1 VAEPT
6 RAPRVA
12 VRTLG
17 CKVNRTESE
26 TLSEEL
32 LAAGVEIVADEDC
45 ADVVVVN
52 TCSVTAEADAKA
64 RKAVR
69 QALRAALEPAVIVT
83 GCLAALDRDGLQG
96 VHRRVV
102 VESDKSRLA
111 GAVCDAARTAAVGVR
126 HEFCRTGE
134 PRSGEGSPSEACLSG
149 GPPRS
154 PSAPARVFRTRA
166 TVKVQD
172 GCDHRCAYCIVPDA
186 RGGPVS
192 VPAKDV
198 VGRVAALRMG
208 GTREVVLTGINIGKY
223 ADLLGAP
230 DFAALVEAVA
240 ATGIER
246 IRISSIEP
254 ADLTKGL
261 LATVSGLPAVM
272 PHLHVPLQS
281 GCDRTLGDM
290 RRGYTAEEFA
300 EAIAGAREA
309 LPGLAV
315 TTDVIVGFP
324 GESEEDFAQ
333 SLAFVEVPGRADPRT
348 VADRAKAMRALGE
361 RLAASYAHAR
371 VGGRARV
378 LVEQVGDGF
387 ATGTSED
394 YLHLTVHLREETPAP
409 NAGDVVEVIVTGA
422 ERGTAWGS
430 LAE

>member
-1 VAEPT
+1 
-6 RAPRVA
+6 
-12 VRTLG
+12 
-17 CKVNRTESE
+17 
-26 TLSEEL
+26 
-32 LAAGVEIVADEDC
+32 
-45 ADVVVVN
+45 
-52 TCSVTAEADAKA
+52 
-64 RKAVR
+64 
-69 QALRAALEPAVIVT
+69 
-83 GCLAALDRDGLQG
+83 
-96 VHRRVV
+96 
-102 VESDKSRLA
+102 
-111 GAVCDAARTAAVGVR
+111 
-126 HEFCRTGE
+126 
-134 PRSGEGSPSEACLSG
+134 
-149 GPPRS
+149 
-154 PSAPARVFRTRA
+154 
-166 TVKVQD
+166 
-172 GCDHRCAYCIVPDA
+172 VPDA
-186 RGGPVS
+186 RGNPVS
-192 VPAKDV
+192 VPADDV
-198 VGRVAALRMG
+198 VARVAALRAA

-223 ADLLGAP
+223 ADHPGAP

-333 SLAFVEVPGRADPRT
+333 SLAFVEGCGFARLHVFRYSPRPGTPAAEVPGRADPRT

-394 YLHLTVHLREETPAP
+394 YLHVTVHLREETPAP